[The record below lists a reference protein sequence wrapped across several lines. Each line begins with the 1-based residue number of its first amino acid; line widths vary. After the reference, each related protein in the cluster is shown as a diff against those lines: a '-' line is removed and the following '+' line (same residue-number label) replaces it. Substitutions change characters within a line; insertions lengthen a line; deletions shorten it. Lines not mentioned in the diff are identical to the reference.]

1 MKLSAKK
8 ISKAEALLRLQN
20 LCSRTEKS
28 EFEIRKKLLGW
39 GLEKESE
46 MIIAQLKND
55 NFLNPMR
62 FARAFVHDKITIN
75 KWGKIKVRYQ
85 LRAHQIDDDII
96 EKALDEYDEE
106 IYTDMVNSELQKKRK
121 SIKEK
126 NHFRIRA
133 KLLSFGNQRGYEAS
147 LINQFFRNE

>member
-8 ISKAEALLRLQN
+8 LSKAEALARLQN

-28 EFEIRKKLLGW
+28 EFEIRKKLLSW

-46 MIIAQLKND
+46 MIISQLNQD
-55 NFLNPMR
+55 DFLNPIR

-75 KWGKIKVRYQ
+75 KWGKVKVRYQ
-85 LRAHQIDDDII
+85 LRGHQIDDDII
-96 EKALDEYDEE
+96 EKALNEYDED
-106 IYTDMVNSELQKKRK
+106 IYIDMVNSELKKKRK

-126 NHFRIRA
+126 NQFRIRA

-147 LINQFFRNE
+147 LINQFFGNE